1 MVASKLKKIQ
11 FTHRKERSLVACA
24 IKEFACHWVV
34 DLGIATEPGTDLK
47 L

>member
-1 MVASKLKKIQ
+1 MVAAKLKKMQ
-11 FTHRKERSLVACA
+11 FTHHKQRSLVACA
-24 IKEFACHWVV
+24 IKEFACLWVV